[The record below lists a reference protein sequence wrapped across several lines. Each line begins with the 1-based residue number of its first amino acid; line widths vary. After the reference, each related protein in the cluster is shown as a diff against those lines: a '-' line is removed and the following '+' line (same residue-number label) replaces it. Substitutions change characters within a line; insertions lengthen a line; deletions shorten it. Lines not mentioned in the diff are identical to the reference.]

1 MIVASAT
8 RKGPKEED
16 REYIVADY
24 VNEMINLKSL
34 GKVSDVAEK
43 REVLISRKKTKIR
56 EFTTIRMSI
65 S

>member
-1 MIVASAT
+1 M
-8 RKGPKEED
+8 PKEED